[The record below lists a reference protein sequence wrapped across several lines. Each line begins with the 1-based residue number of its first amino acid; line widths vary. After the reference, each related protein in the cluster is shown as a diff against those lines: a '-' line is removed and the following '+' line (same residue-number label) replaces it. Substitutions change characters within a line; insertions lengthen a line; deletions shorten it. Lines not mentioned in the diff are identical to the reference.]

1 LHGFASLRYSLGVA
15 ILVLMVVFAL
25 VVGDGVELGFALMFV
40 LLLVGIVA
48 FMVGSV
54 RVAQAAAA
62 VQCIVIFRGKSL
74 DFPGHK
80 ARSSERS
87 KMRMGMVSGEG
98 DDDV

>member
-1 LHGFASLRYSLGVA
+1 
-15 ILVLMVVFAL
+15 M
-25 VVGDGVELGFALMFV
+25 
-40 LLLVGIVA
+40 
-48 FMVGSV
+48 
-54 RVAQAAAA
+54 
-62 VQCIVIFRGKSL
+62 QCIVIFRGKSL

>member
-1 LHGFASLRYSLGVA
+1 MNPGAEIKSSYNIKDDSLYVKLSNDTIGSEISSGYYPVQVATEEVSL
-15 ILVLMVVFAL
+15 F
-25 VVGDGVELGFALMFV
+25 ELL
-40 LLLVGIVA
+40 
-48 FMVGSV
+48 
-54 RVAQAAAA
+54 
-62 VQCIVIFRGKSL
+62 KSL